1 MVSRPAEADNRQ
13 VMVHDAATDYRMAGV
28 VGKNTKSMHAGIGDA
43 VRRKEDLRLLT
54 GRGCYSDDFN
64 FPGQAYGAALRSPH
78 AHALIRS
85 IDVSAARAM
94 PGVLDI
100 LTGEEARKDGLK
112 PIPHLVAPGTA
123 PDIVLHNRDGSPVP
137 AAPHP
142 ILPADRVRH
151 VGTAVAFVIAEAVAA
166 AKDAAERI
174 VVEYELLPTVI
185 DAKAAIEPDAPRL
198 YDDLPNIMIDAEIG
212 DAAATAEAFAR
223 AVHVTRLDTWV
234 NRVTGVP
241 MEPRAAVGIYDAA
254 TGRYTLYAGSGG
266 IVRQKKEL
274 SAILGVPFESVRV
287 VAREIG
293 GNFGT
298 RNSFFPEFAMVAWGS
313 RRIGRPVK
321 WTAERNEAFVSDYMG
336 RDLTVSAELALDA
349 DGGFLALR
357 SSNLSNVGAHSGS
370 YVPLVKGVGLMTA
383 GYKIP
388 VSHISARAVL
398 STTMPTTPYRSA
410 GRPEVIYVIERLI
423 DKAAQEHGFDRV
435 ALRKRNLIP
444 PSAFPYKN
452 PQGITYDN
460 GTYRVVMDRA
470 MELGHWNGF
479 KKRRAEAKKRKKL
492 RGIGLC
498 NYLETTGGYPR
509 ERADITVQP
518 HGKVDVVVGTLSSG
532 QSHETTFAQCV
543 AEWLGVPFDDVHVNE
558 SDTDIVKEGGGSHSA
573 RSMRLAGIVMGKAS
587 DAVIEKGKRIAA
599 HLLETAED
607 DIGFAAGRYTVKGTD
622 RSVTIFDAAGAAADG
637 KSVPEELRGPLDATC
652 DETILQLGFPYG
664 AHVCEVEI
672 DPQTGALQ
680 LVNYTAIDDVGRA
693 INPMVV
699 DGQTH
704 GGVAQG
710 VGQALW
716 ELCAYDADGQL
727 LTASFMDYAM
737 PRADYLPSFTTDIS
751 QVLTPTNPL
760 GVRGAGEGGT
770 TGALGAVVN
779 AVVDALAEFG
789 VTHIEMPITPEKIWR
804 AIHTAKK

>member
-1 MVSRPAEADNRQ
+1 MQ
-13 VMVHDAATDYRMAGV
+13 
-28 VGKNTKSMHAGIGDA
+28 AGIGDA

-64 FPGQAYGAALRSPH
+64 FPGQAYGAALRAPH

-94 PGVLDI
+94 PGVLAV
-100 LTGEEARKDGLK
+100 LTGEEARADGLIA
-112 PIPHLVAPGTA
+112 IPHLAGPGAP
-123 PDIVLHNRDGSPVP
+123 PDVVLKNRDGSAVPVT
-137 AAPHP
+137 PHHV
-142 ILPADRVRH
+142 LPTDRVRH
-151 VGTAVAFVIAEAVAA
+151 VGTAVAFVIAETIAA

-174 VVEYELLPTVI
+174 VVDYEPLPAVTE
-185 DAKAAIEPDAPRL
+185 ATAAVANGAPRL
-198 YDDLPNIMIDAEIG
+198 YDDLPNIMIDAEVG
-212 DAAATAEAFAR
+212 DAAATADAFAR
-223 AVHVTRLDTWV
+223 AAHVTRLDTWI

-241 MEPRAAVGIYDAA
+241 MEPRAAVGIYDPAS
-254 TGRYTLYAGSGG
+254 GRYTLYAGSGG

-274 SAILGVPFESVRV
+274 AQILGVPFESVRV
-287 VAREIG
+287 VAKEIG

-298 RNSFFPEFAMVAWGS
+298 RNSFFPEFALVAWGS
-313 RRIGRPVK
+313 RRVGRPVK

-349 DGGFLALR
+349 DGRFLALR

-370 YVPLVKGVGLMTA
+370 YVPLFKGVGLATA
-383 GYKIP
+383 GYRIP
-388 VSHISARAVL
+388 TSHISARAVL
-398 STTMPTTPYRSA
+398 TTTVPTIPYRSA

-435 ALRKRNLIP
+435 SLRRRNLIP
-444 PSAFPYKN
+444 PSAFPFTN

-460 GTYRVVMDRA
+460 GTYRAVMERA
-470 MELGHWNGF
+470 MELGDWKGF
-479 KKRRAEAKKRKKL
+479 KRRRAEARKRRRL

-509 ERADITVQP
+509 ERADITVHPQ
-518 HGKVDVVVGTLSSG
+518 GWVDVVVGTLSSG

-543 AEWLGVPFDDVHVNE
+543 AEWLGVPFDDVRVFEN
-558 SDTDIVKEGGGSHSA
+558 DTDIVKEGGGSHSA
-573 RSMRLAGIVMGKAS
+573 RSMRFAGIVMGKAS
-587 DAVIEKGKRIAA
+587 DAIIEKGKKIAG

-607 DIGFAAGRYTVKGTD
+607 DIAFAAGRFTVKGTD
-622 RSVTIFDAAGAAADG
+622 RWVGIFDAAAAAADDE
-637 KSVPEELRGPLDATC
+637 SLPEELRGPLAATC

-672 DPQTGALQ
+672 DGETGALD
-680 LVNYTAIDDVGRA
+680 LVRYTAVDDVGRA
-693 INPMVV
+693 INPMIVH
-699 DGQTH
+699 GQTH
-704 GGVAQG
+704 GGAAQG
-710 VGQALW
+710 IGQALW
-716 ELCAYDADGQL
+716 ELCAYDAQGQL
-727 LTASFMDYAM
+727 LSASFMDYAV
-737 PRADYLPSFTTDIS
+737 PRADSLPPFTTDIS
-751 QVLTPTNPL
+751 EVLTPTNRL

-789 VTHIEMPITPEKIWR
+789 VTHIEMPVTPEKIWR
-804 AIHTAKK
+804 AIHSAKQ